1 MPRGRKT
8 VLSITLTP
16 DERETLLTWQRSTT
30 IPVGRARRGQML
42 LLLGDGMPVVQIA
55 DTVGVTHRVV
65 YTWAQRFL
73 QDGIAGLA
81 DKPGRGRR
89 PVLTTPVKVGQAS
102 RRRRVRTHS
111 RRSSNHLAS
120 RVAMPRGRK
129 TTLTIHLTPDERQ
142 TLTRWQRSTT
152 IRAGYAN
159 RGRILLLLADGL
171 SVVQVAT
178 RVGITRRFVYKWAKR
193 FVQDGLEG
201 MEDKRRRGT
210 GQRPRQRDR
219 T

>member
-8 VLSITLTP
+8 ALTIHLTA

-30 IPVGRARRGQML
+30 IPAGRARRGQIML
-42 LLLGDGMPVVQIA
+42 LLADGMPVVQIA

-65 YTWAQRFL
+65 YKWAQRFL
-73 QDGIAGLA
+73 QHGIAGLA

-102 RRRRVRTHS
+102 RRRRVRTRS

-142 TLTRWQRSTT
+142 TLRAWQRSTT
-152 IRAGYAN
+152 IRAGYAK
-159 RGRILLLLADGL
+159 RARMLLLLADGL
-171 SVVQVAT
+171 PVVQVAT
-178 RVGITRRFVYKWAKR
+178 MVGITRRFVYTWTRR
-193 FVQDGLEG
+193 FVQHGIEGLA
-201 MEDKRRRGT
+201 DKPGRGK
-210 GQRPRQRDR
+210 GLGARQQD
-219 T
+219 TT